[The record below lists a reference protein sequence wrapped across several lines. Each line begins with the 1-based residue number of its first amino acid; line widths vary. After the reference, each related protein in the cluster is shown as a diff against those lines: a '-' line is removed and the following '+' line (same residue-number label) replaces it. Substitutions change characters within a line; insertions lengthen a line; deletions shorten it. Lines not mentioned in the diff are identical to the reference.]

1 MAMSKDNFPDFSF
14 TELCSRIGEDA
25 QVIKQ
30 LTKKFI
36 GDVDESDG
44 WGSAPSGAR
53 EQILRFLA
61 VMEDDEIIDKEM
73 VVFMSM
79 FSKLIMQSTN
89 EDDSL
94 SQMSSMAEGLEEQPL
109 DVRALVNAAMM
120 FTESA
125 ETVKIEMCLTNG
137 GPMEVPGT
145 LVYMVPVE
153 NGPQG
158 FHPEL
163 FDSSNYNMYVLQIEM
178 PPGEEPFPLL
188 KEALDEAFEKYGTPA
203 VLSFVCDTYMREFD
217 SVEEA
222 TGESGRRE
230 IFNMEREFLS
240 PTGRVEQALASI
252 VMTKSTPVITTV
264 SKYLYN
270 DKGQPD
276 FMIGQASYAVDS
288 VSDILQDP
296 SHRGQIC
303 SLFSSY
309 LWLGEEIS
317 S

>member
-1 MAMSKDNFPDFSF
+1 MSKNNFPDFSY
-14 TELCSRIGEDA
+14 TELCSHLGEDA
-25 QVIKQ
+25 EVIKQ

-36 GDVDESDG
+36 AEVDERDG
-44 WGSAPSGAR
+44 WGTAPSGAR
-53 EQILRFLA
+53 EQMLKLLG
-61 VMEDDEIIDKEM
+61 VMENDEIIDKEM
-73 VVFMSM
+73 VVFMGLY
-79 FSKLIMQSTN
+79 SKLITQSIS

-94 SQMSSMAEGLEEQPL
+94 SQMLSMAEGLEEQSL
-109 DVRALVNAAMM
+109 DVRTLVNAAMM

-125 ETVKIEMCLTNG
+125 ETVKMELCSTNG

-145 LVYMVPVE
+145 LVYMVPIE

-163 FDSSNYNMYVLQIEM
+163 FDSSNYNMYVFQLEM
-178 PPGEEPFPLL
+178 PHGEEPFPVL

-230 IFNMEREFLS
+230 ISNMEREFFS
-240 PTGRVEQALASI
+240 PTGQIEQALASI
-252 VMTKSTPVITTV
+252 VMTKSTPVVTTV
-264 SKYLYN
+264 SKYRYN

-276 FMIGQASYAVDS
+276 FIVGQASYAVDS

-296 SHRGQIC
+296 SHRGEIC
-303 SLFSSY
+303 SLFASY